1 MAYPELV
8 KTNHELGPR
17 PTGKREQPQAEFNCQ
32 TSTIPRRTIVLSKL
46 HALWLGVYHRY
57 YFTGSGDTG
66 AGGRSELKAS
76 TATFQLPS
84 ACFLQIATY
93 FPRSVAGEPLGPVI
107 VNT

>member
-1 MAYPELV
+1 MASSGHRHV
-8 KTNHELGPR
+8 
-17 PTGKREQPQAEFNCQ
+17 C
-32 TSTIPRRTIVLSKL
+32 RTIVLSKL

-76 TATFQLPS
+76 TATFQLPL